1 MKCIKRLKK
10 MSVYHPMSLFKKCT
24 NNSPI
29 RQRKYIPIRQKS
41 YDFAQSSRQPCLS
54 HKSPLLLQLPKP
66 KSKINLNY
74 DYDKE
79 TAILFGEEI
88 NETKLVSPK
97 GSMNSHRQAISS
109 IKLRI
114 VNKQLDIQQ
123 PTHKESV
130 SNHFTS
136 PDRLTKRI
144 FLSPIKINKKGASN
158 LKLPKC
164 SSFLPPIARTPKRTI
179 LSYYS
184 YGSLSQ
190 RGFYYEQQT
199 DKTNQD
205 RLLLLHNILQIPNYS
220 IFSVFDGHGQNGHF
234 ISELCKEY
242 YKSYYTNSF
251 LYYIPREYSN
261 EQMRS
266 LNGYIT
272 SEDIYNKISSNN
284 YSFITKTI
292 KELQQLI
299 MKSEYEKA
307 FSGTTMCQIIIA
319 EKKLITIN
327 IGDSRAIMIKRQN
340 RIIPLTKDHKPFDK
354 NEMRRIESLGGEIK
368 QGLGPLRV
376 YVKGEDY
383 PGIAMSRSLGDL
395 VAKKIGVTD
404 EPEIKEYEIDDDC
417 LGIVLASDGIWDNLS
432 NERVMEI
439 FMKGFEEGTEKEVA
453 ETLASESRKIFLDKK
468 ENVDDISIVVVFIN
482 NKYEMFS

>member
-1 MKCIKRLKK
+1 MTA
-10 MSVYHPMSLFKKCT
+10 YHPISLFGKCT

-29 RQRKYIPIRQKS
+29 RQRKYISIRQKS
-41 YDFAQSSRQPCLS
+41 YDFVQSSKQPCLS

-79 TAILFGEEI
+79 TAILFGEEN
-88 NETKLVSPK
+88 NETKIVSPK
-97 GSMNSHRQAISS
+97 GTINSHRQAISS

-114 VNKQLDIQQ
+114 VNKELDNNDIQK
-123 PTHKESV
+123 PTHKKNA
-130 SNHFTS
+130 SNVFTS
-136 PDRLTKRI
+136 PDRLSKRI
-144 FLSPIKINKKGASN
+144 LLSPIKISKKGASN

-164 SSFLPPIARTPKRTI
+164 SSFLPPISKTPKRSI

-190 RGFYYEQQT
+190 RGFYFEQQT

-234 ISELCKEY
+234 ISELCKQY

-251 LYYIPREYSN
+251 LYYIPRVYSN
-261 EQMRS
+261 EQMKS

-272 SEDIYNKISSNN
+272 SEEIYNKLSNNN

-292 KELQQLI
+292 KEIQQLI
-299 MKSEYEKA
+299 MKSEYETD

-327 IGDSRAIMIKRQN
+327 IGDSRAIMIKRAN
-340 RIIPLTKDHKPFDK
+340 KLIPLTKDHKPFDS
-354 NEMRRIESLGGEIK
+354 NEKKRIESLGGEIK
-368 QGLGPLRV
+368 HSLGPLRV
-376 YVKGEDY
+376 YVKGENY

-395 VAKKIGVTD
+395 VAKKIGVID
-404 EPEIKEYEIDDDC
+404 EPEIKEYEIDEDC

-453 ETLASESRKIFLDKK
+453 ETLESESRKICLDKK